1 MDTKIKRNIAY
12 IMIYVAGILT
22 GLTFIWR
29 YPKAYSILLLI
40 LAIGFILSLNNIL
53 LSKVNNDNRLIIK
66 IR

>member
-1 MDTKIKRNIAY
+1 
-12 IMIYVAGILT
+12 MIYVAGILT